1 MSSPHTNTVDDIALF
16 LLVTETLSFV
26 WLGRASDANH
36 SKKLPILLATNLK
49 KELHDIELF
58 LPP

>member
-16 LLVTETLSFV
+16 FLVTETMSFV
-26 WLGRASDANH
+26 WPGRASEAR
-36 SKKLPILLATNLK
+36 KLPILLATNLK